1 MRLKNSM
8 LGINGK
14 DISVNGDC
22 TYVQQLY
29 NHKRGP
35 HALSRGYVISL
46 VPISVLL
53 VSGPDLLRPESN
65 IRATGTVLF
74 LTRTTSQG
82 KRSLSMSSGLQYLSQ
97 TCVF

>member
-1 MRLKNSM
+1 MRLKNSV

-65 IRATGTVLF
+65 IRVTGLYF
-74 LTRTTSQG
+74 
-82 KRSLSMSSGLQYLSQ
+82 SLHAQLPKESVYCPCLPDSSI
-97 TCVF
+97 